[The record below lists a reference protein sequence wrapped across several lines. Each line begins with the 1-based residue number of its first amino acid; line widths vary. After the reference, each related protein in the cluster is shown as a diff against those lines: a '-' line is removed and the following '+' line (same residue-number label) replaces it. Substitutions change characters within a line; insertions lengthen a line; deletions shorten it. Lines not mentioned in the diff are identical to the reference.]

1 MKRAAEK
8 TVEDTQC
15 CEPSKKRDTKSCISC
30 GGVASFQFNFCP
42 KGCHYHVCIECTFG
56 FSDFVNGST
65 FDRLRIKCMVC
76 RDALPTRDIEHIL
89 RRMLARR
96 RKFYVV
102 LRDRITDDRV
112 IVAKDRGEILIAKTT
127 GYINR
132 YSIPIYQPTVQN
144 IPQFIPGFNIQAS
157 LASLLS
163 VHEEGG
169 AIVLPPL
176 PPYTPTRPNR
186 DPPDP

>member
-1 MKRAAEK
+1 M
-8 TVEDTQC
+8 
-15 CEPSKKRDTKSCISC
+15 
-30 GGVASFQFNFCP
+30 
-42 KGCHYHVCIECTFG
+42 
-56 FSDFVNGST
+56 
-65 FDRLRIKCMVC
+65 RIKCMVC